1 MSLRRRFR
9 QPPERDMPEV
19 ERAYPTQDTIARS
32 LGAKTHYGSIQAIEE
47 KRFPWLKKRR
57 GR

>member
-1 MSLRRRFR
+1 MSPRRRFR
-9 QPPERDMPEV
+9 QPPKRDIQEV
-19 ERAYPTQDTIARS
+19 ERAYPAQDTVARS
-32 LGAKTHYGSIQAIEE
+32 LSAKTHYGSIQDIEE